1 MSRLFWRT
9 FLDAFTFNTVTIS
22 GDKMRQWRALAE
34 QSQTVTDGPWFVT
47 KEDLVGGWCVR
58 TINEPPSSGRGITI
72 ADFIREEDARLCAT
86 ARNLQGRNHEADAGL
101 RAATTDRLAI
111 AENGQL
117 YLKPPRR
124 LTLVYGEQTGKIN
137 VAVSPEPLACVLT
150 PLAYQLSGG
159 ASVLP

>member
-1 MSRLFWRT
+1 MTDEPTNNYGPESLAK
-9 FLDAFTFNTVTIS
+9 DI
-22 GDKMRQWRALAE
+22 ALATSLAL
-34 QSQTVTDGPWFVT
+34 QQAHQ
-47 KEDLVGGWCVR
+47 LVHALLA
-58 TINEPPSSGRGITI
+58 ESS
-72 ADFIREEDARLCAT
+72 
-86 ARNLQGRNHEADAGL
+86 
-101 RAATTDRLAI
+101 